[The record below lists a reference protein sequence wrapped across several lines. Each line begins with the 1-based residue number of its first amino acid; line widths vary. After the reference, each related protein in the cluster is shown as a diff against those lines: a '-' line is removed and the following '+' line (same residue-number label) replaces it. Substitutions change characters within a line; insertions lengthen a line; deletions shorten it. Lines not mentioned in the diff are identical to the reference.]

1 MKKVFIIL
9 IFTFISFSNF
19 AQDNKIELGIESG
32 ANIGIYNQTYTKQIP
47 KIGVLFG
54 GSIQWNINKTISLR
68 SGFIYEKIGFY
79 EIKNIIGNNANSLG
93 TAKFNSD
100 LYYYRLPLLLRA
112 NFGNKTK
119 FFINAGANIST
130 LSKSRYYAKSEIINK
145 DLTIK
150 GNLKDINFG
159 FTAGTGLSIPI
170 SEKINTS
177 FEVRYNTTEQKI
189 NSLNGTIGLS
199 YNL

>member
-1 MKKVFIIL
+1 MKKVFLISII
-9 IFTFISFSNF
+9 TFFSFSIF
-19 AQDNKIELGIESG
+19 AQYNKIELGIESG
-32 ANIGIYNQTYTKQIP
+32 ANIGLYSETSPKQTS
-47 KIGVLFG
+47 KINVVLG

-68 SGFIYEKIGFY
+68 SGLIYEKIGFY
-79 EIKNIIGNNANSLG
+79 TIKNVTGSNANHLG

-119 FFINAGANIST
+119 FFLNAGANIST

-150 GNLKDINFG
+150 GNFKYINFG
-159 FTAGTGLSIPI
+159 FTAGTGISIPI

-177 FEVRYNTTEQKI
+177 FEVRFNTTEQKI
-189 NSLNGTIGLS
+189 NSLNGIIGLS

>member
-1 MKKVFIIL
+1 MKKVFLIL
-9 IFTFISFSNF
+9 IFTFIYFSNF
-19 AQDNKIELGIESG
+19 AQDNKIELGVESG

-54 GSIQWNINKTISLR
+54 SSIQWSINKTISLR
-68 SGFIYEKIGFY
+68 SGLIYEKIGFY

-130 LSKSRYYAKSEIINK
+130 LSMAHYYVKSEIINM

-150 GNLKDINFG
+150 GNFKDINFG

-170 SEKINTS
+170 SKKVNTS
-177 FEVRYNTTEQKI
+177 FELRYNTTEQKI
-189 NSLNGTIGLS
+189 NSLNGIIGLS